1 MTISSSRGTS
11 HLFATGSSGAANIR
25 FTKRDFA
32 NSYSGISLAT
42 KTKPSVSLSSKF
54 CEQNPVTLSAVS
66 RIKNGNP
73 GLKNAVSGGASAAT
87 GNVNP
92 TLGAIASVFHHCKAT
107 SLHNN
112 ISSLPTKYYLLLLVY
127 YPGFIIQYGLRPKSR
142 EDFDTKLSSSPS
154 IAHGFS
160 PESDADLVV
169 DALQKW
175 DICHKENMR
184 DRCDNTDIFGNH
196 GDREHAKFSRKGM
209 KRGTSVYPYSVG
221 PDFNPTLIAKE
232 THRSYISEFE
242 LHAHEAP
249 FPLWAKSQVNP
260 LPNSCMFL
268 I

>member
-1 MTISSSRGTS
+1 MISSSRGTS

-25 FTKRDFA
+25 VTKRDF
-32 NSYSGISLAT
+32 
-42 KTKPSVSLSSKF
+42 TKPSVSLSSNF
-54 CEQNPVTLSAVS
+54 CEQKPSLCGSPVTLSAVS

-73 GLKNAVSGGASAAT
+73 GLMNAVSGVAAAAT
-87 GNVNP
+87 GKVDP
-92 TLGAIASVFHHCKAT
+92 TFGAIASVFHHCNAT
-107 SLHNN
+107 DHHNN
-112 ISSLPTKYYLLLLVY
+112 ISSLRTKHYLLVY
-127 YPGFIIQYGLRPKSR
+127 FSGSIIQYGLRPKSR
-142 EDFDTKLSSSPS
+142 EDFDAKLSRSPS

-175 DICHKENMR
+175 DICHKKNMR

-196 GDREHAKFSRKGM
+196 GDREYGKFSRKEM
-209 KRGTSVYPYSVG
+209 KRGTCVYPSSVG
-221 PDFNPTLIAKE
+221 ADFNPMPIAKE

-249 FPLWAKSQVNP
+249 FPLWTKSQVNP

-268 I
+268 IHPT